1 MTVLATTFD
10 GKLHAAQLAEKYRAG
25 DLHLQKAKIDYAA
38 GNKDA
43 DAKAKLLVA
52 WHEAQDIL
60 ESSSLTPVKSA
71 AATPPANNTGTQP
84 VPQTLSPGTTDTTT
98 KGSANAPKHHH
109 LNAPAIAQFNSF
121 LRSARNAVGFFEH
134 RTVSLF

>member
-1 MTVLATTFD
+1 
-10 GKLHAAQLAEKYRAG
+10 LAEKYRAG

-38 GNKDA
+38 SNKDA

-71 AATPPANNTGTQP
+71 SATPPANNTGTQP
-84 VPQTLSPGTTDTTT
+84 VPQTLSSGTTDTTT

-109 LNAPAIAQFNSF
+109 
-121 LRSARNAVGFFEH
+121 
-134 RTVSLF
+134 